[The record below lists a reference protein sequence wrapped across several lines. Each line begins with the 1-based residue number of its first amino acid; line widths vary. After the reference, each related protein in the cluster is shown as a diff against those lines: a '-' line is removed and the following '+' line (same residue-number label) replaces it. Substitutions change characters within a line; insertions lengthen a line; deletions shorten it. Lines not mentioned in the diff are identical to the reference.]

1 MRIAIFGLGI
11 FGRHVAKALFE
22 RGHEVI
28 AIDQRKD
35 LVQKAQEYTTQAIVA
50 DCTDREL
57 LENLGLNNIDLAII
71 SLGEN
76 LSASILLTLYL
87 KEMEVKQIIVKA
99 VNEDHQK
106 ILELVGATKVVF
118 PEREIAIKLAA
129 SLDTPNVLDYLPLS
143 QEYQVIEIAAPKAFI
158 GKNLGELDVRRRYG
172 VQVIA
177 VREAGSE
184 QVFSLISPEFK
195 IKEGDILVLIGRI
208 EDIER
213 IKKLKG

>member
-35 LVQKAQEYTTQAIVA
+35 LIQKAQEYTTQAIVA

-87 KEMEVKQIIVKA
+87 KELEVKQIIVKA

-213 IKKLKG
+213 IKKLTG

>member
-11 FGRHVAKALFE
+11 FGRHVAKVLFE

-35 LVQKAQEYTTQAIVA
+35 LIQKAQEYTTQAIVA

-99 VNEDHQK
+99 INEDHQK

-213 IKKLKG
+213 IKKLTG

>member
-11 FGRHVAKALFE
+11 FGRHVAKVLFE

-35 LVQKAQEYTTQAIVA
+35 LIQKAQEYTTQAIVA

-213 IKKLKG
+213 IKKLTG